1 MAEARPE
8 PSMEDILAS
17 IKRIISDEQALPP
30 QAAVPSPPPSKP
42 ASPPPSPSR
51 SGGVPLTGWPRPGS
65 SPPPE
70 SVLELTERVPDR
82 VPDRTAKAPPPRV
95 PAEPAA
101 PVQRAV
107 ERLRQA
113 EAEMPQPAAPRPVP
127 RDLMPR
133 TPPPRPTDGDITL
146 DALVREMLQP
156 LLSDWIDR
164 NLPDMV
170 ERLVQAEIRRMMEKE
185 G

>member
-30 QAAVPSPPPSKP
+30 GPPPSAVRYEP
-42 ASPPPSPSR
+42 APPPPPPR
-51 SGGVPLTGWPRPGS
+51 SVEAPLPGWPRPGEM
-65 SPPPE
+65 PPPE
-70 SVLELTERVPDR
+70 SVLELTERVPNR
-82 VPDRTAKAPPPRV
+82 VPDRMTESSPPPSR
-95 PAEPAA
+95 AYEPSA
-101 PVQRAV
+101 PVHRAV

-133 TPPPRPTDGDITL
+133 TPTPRPTGGDVTL

-156 LLSDWIDR
+156 LLGDWIDR

-170 ERLVQAEIRRMMEKE
+170 ERLVQAEIRRMMDKE